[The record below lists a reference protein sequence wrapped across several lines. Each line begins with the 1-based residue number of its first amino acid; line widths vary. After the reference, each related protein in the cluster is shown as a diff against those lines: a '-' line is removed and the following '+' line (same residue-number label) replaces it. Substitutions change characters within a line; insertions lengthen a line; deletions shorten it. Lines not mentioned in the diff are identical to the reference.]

1 VTSQSPEVDA
11 ETSAGA
17 PVGGTGSTAPVTGR
31 TWADDSTEGAQ
42 AADRAP
48 TPGHADSQR
57 SEVQR
62 TSGGQRRSAR
72 LEARKVRRLIRH
84 VDPWSALKA
93 SLLFFLSLWL
103 VVMIAAVI
111 VWTVARGSGTVDKV
125 QSFVESNLGI
135 SDWKLDG
142 NFLFRQFG
150 LVGLIITFAL
160 TLATT
165 ISAMVFNLISDIIGG
180 VWITVVEEETMR
192 ERTS

>member
-11 ETSAGA
+11 ETNAGSPA
-17 PVGGTGSTAPVTGR
+17 GGTDATAPVTGR

-42 AADRAP
+42 AADRAL
-48 TPGHADSQR
+48 TPGHADR
-57 SEVQR
+57 
-62 TSGGQRRSAR
+62 QRRSAR

>member
-1 VTSQSPEVDA
+1 MTSQSPEVDA
-11 ETSAGA
+11 ETSAGSPA
-17 PVGGTGSTAPVTGR
+17 GDTGSDAPVTGR
-31 TWADDSTEGAQ
+31 TWADDSAGGAPS
-42 AADRAP
+42 AGSAE
-48 TPGHADSQR
+48 SQR
-57 SEVQR
+57 PTDVER
-62 TSGGQRRSAR
+62 RAGGQRRSAR